1 MADSKR
7 FYMMEELDLKTL
19 IDNNEIRSE
28 LEYQRALMADR
39 LLSQLAA
46 EHDEAKEIRQK
57 LVMLFVEYEKTHW
70 STAQTITDQQVA
82 ESEEAEALA
91 FSELKFTKRRRE
103 LILDRLKE
111 LNLKQKDLGTL
122 LSHNKSYTSELLNGM
137 RAFSTTDLILI
148 HKLLK
153 IELKY
158 LFMTAL
164 SAETKQKVGAAIE
177 KIAAGN
183 KKAKIE
189 QLALANK

>member
-39 LLSQLAA
+39 LLSQLAE
-46 EHDEAKEIRQK
+46 EHDEVKEMRQK
-57 LVMLFVEYEKTHW
+57 LVTLFVEYEKTHW
-70 STAQTITDQQVA
+70 SDAQTITDQQVA

-164 SAETKQKVGAAIE
+164 SAETKQKIGAAIE